1 MRRMLAVHIAGNA
14 NFWRRTPAPA
24 RPALL
29 ATLVV
34 LTVGLVSLVA
44 LVWAESAY
52 LGLLPLTV
60 IMAPPGPGA
69 PIFWL
74 ALVIVAGAL
83 QGSATLLLRQR
94 ETLFRGIGAVTAL
107 AIAALCF
114 AFLVSGIISLVDY
127 LTAGNLP
134 GDFADL
140 LGILLFG
147 VPLALLI
154 GGLNAR
160 AVLLEVRELFQ

>member
-1 MRRMLAVHIAGNA
+1 MNAIAQTS
-14 NFWRRTPAPA
+14 FWSRTPAPA

-34 LTVGLVSLVA
+34 LAVGLASFVA

-52 LGLLPLTV
+52 FGLSLLELMLVP
-60 IMAPPGPGA
+60 ARPGA
-69 PIFWL
+69 PVVWL
-74 ALVIVAGAL
+74 GMVLLAVAL
-83 QGSATLLLRQR
+83 QGSATLALRQR
-94 ETLFRGIGAVTAL
+94 ATVLRVLGAVTAA
-107 AIAALCF
+107 AIALVCA
-114 AFLVSGIISLVDY
+114 AFFVSAIFSLLDY
-127 LTAGNLP
+127 VTAGELP
-134 GDFADL
+134 GDFGDL

-160 AVLLEVRELFQ
+160 AFLLELRELVR

>member
-1 MRRMLAVHIAGNA
+1 MHTARNA
-14 NFWRRTPAPA
+14 NFWRQTPAPA

-34 LTVGLVSLVA
+34 LTVGLVSFAA

-52 LGLLPLTV
+52 FGLSPLTV
-60 IMAPPGPGA
+60 VIAPPGPGA

-74 ALVIVAGAL
+74 GMVVLAGAL
-83 QGSATLLLRQR
+83 QGSATLALGQR
-94 ETLFRGIGAVTAL
+94 GTSFRVIGAVAAS

-114 AFLVSGIISLVDY
+114 AFLVSAIVSLVDY

-147 VPLALLI
+147 VPLALVI

-160 AVLLEVRELFQ
+160 AVVLEGRELLP

>member
-1 MRRMLAVHIAGNA
+1 MNA
-14 NFWRRTPAPA
+14 IGHTNLWSRTPAPA
-24 RPALL
+24 RAALL

-34 LTVGLVSLVA
+34 LGTGLASFVA

-52 LGLLPLTV
+52 FGLSPVALM
-60 IMAPPGPGA
+60 MAPPRPGA
-69 PIFWL
+69 PVVWL
-74 ALVIVAGAL
+74 GMVLLGVAL
-83 QGSATLLLRQR
+83 QGSATVALRQR
-94 ETLFRGIGAVTAL
+94 ATLLRVIGAAAAF

-114 AFLVSGIISLVDY
+114 AFVVSAGVGLVEY

-134 GDFADL
+134 GDFGDL

-147 VPLALLI
+147 VPLALVI

-160 AVLLEVRELFQ
+160 AFLLELREIFQ

>member
-1 MRRMLAVHIAGNA
+1 MHTTGNA
-14 NFWRRTPAPA
+14 NFWTRTPAPA

-34 LTVGLVSLVA
+34 VTVGLASFVA

-52 LGLLPLTV
+52 FGLSPVTV

-69 PIFWL
+69 PVVWL
-74 ALVIVAGAL
+74 GMVLLAVAL
-83 QGSATLLLRQR
+83 QGSATLALRQR
-94 ETLFRGIGAVTAL
+94 PTLFRVLGAVTAA
-107 AIAALCF
+107 AIAGLCL
-114 AFLVSGIISLVDY
+114 AFFVSAVFIFVDY
-127 LTAGNLP
+127 VTAGELP
-134 GDFADL
+134 GDFLDL

-147 VPLALLI
+147 VPLALVI

-160 AVLLEVRELFQ
+160 ALVLELRELFR

>member
-1 MRRMLAVHIAGNA
+1 MNAIGQA
-14 NFWRRTPAPA
+14 NFWSRTAVPA

-34 LTVGLVSLVA
+34 LVVGLVSFVA

-52 LGLLPLTV
+52 FGLSPVAV

-69 PIFWL
+69 PVVWLGTVLLAVAFQGLATL
-74 ALVIVAGAL
+74 ALR
-83 QGSATLLLRQR
+83 QRATLLRVL
-94 ETLFRGIGAVTAL
+94 GAVTAA
-107 AIAALCF
+107 AIALLCL
-114 AFLVSGIISLVDY
+114 AFLVSAVFSFVDY
-127 LTAGNLP
+127 VTAGELP
-134 GDFADL
+134 GDFGDL

-147 VPLALLI
+147 VPLALVI

-160 AVLLEVRELFQ
+160 AFLLELRELFR